1 MASSAMVPLS
11 ALSDLKLDQLEDDLR
26 AKGVS
31 VVVGSVVDL
40 GGVAR
45 AKTVPLRRLG
55 SFARS
60 GMGASPTWNVFCIDD
75 AIAFTDRFTVAG
87 DLRLRLDAGAMRV
100 VADGVAW
107 APAEFTVQEGG
118 NHPVD
123 TRSLLRRVTA
133 GLAADGYAPLAG
145 CEVEF
150 ILFPEGGAALASAPW
165 AAYGLASVLDPPAA
179 GFTRRLVED
188 AEQVGLPLEQVH
200 AEYGRNQFEISLAP
214 TDPVTAA
221 DNVILARLLIGRAAA
236 AAGLRASFSPLASP
250 NANAANGAHQ
260 HISLTRGGVPVF
272 SGGDGPHGLRR
283 EGGAAI
289 AGILGRLPDFLG
301 FYAGSVLSGT
311 RLLPGHW
318 SGAHLCWGLENRE
331 AAVRLCAA
339 TVGNPHG
346 ASIEL
351 KVVDASANPYL
362 ALAALLWCAHE
373 GIRRELPLPA
383 EVAANPADLPHQ
395 LRVPTLTASQ
405 PEVLDVLA
413 SSAAATEFA
422 GADIMEA
429 LLAVRRH
436 EVGSYGQALP
446 SELAERFRFTW
457 SV

>member
-1 MASSAMVPLS
+1 MPSSSTVPFP
-11 ALSDLKLDQLEDDLR
+11 ALSDLKLDELEDDLR

-31 VVVGSVVDL
+31 VVVGSIVDL
-40 GGVAR
+40 AGVAR

-75 AIAFTDRFTVAG
+75 VIAFTDRFTVAG

-118 NHPVD
+118 NHRVD

-133 GLAADGYAPLAG
+133 GLAADGYDSLAG

-150 ILFPEGGAALASAPW
+150 ILFPEGSTQASAPW
-165 AAYGLASVLDPPAA
+165 AAYGLAPALDPLTA

-221 DNVILARLLIGRAAA
+221 DNVILARLLIGQAAA

-260 HISLTRGGVPVF
+260 HISLTRAGVPVF

-283 EGGAAI
+283 EGGAVI
-289 AGILGRLPDFLG
+289 AGILRRLPDFLG

-339 TVGNPHG
+339 TAGNPHG

-373 GIRRELPLPA
+373 GIRHELPLPA
-383 EVAANPADLPHQ
+383 EVGNNPAGLPPHQ
-395 LRVPTLTASQ
+395 PRVPTLSASQ
-405 PEVLDVLA
+405 PEVLDALA

-436 EVGSYGQALP
+436 EVDAYGQALP

>member
-1 MASSAMVPLS
+1 MN
-11 ALSDLKLDQLEDDLR
+11 ALSDLKLAELEDDLR
-26 AKGVS
+26 ARGVS

-40 GGVAR
+40 AGVAR
-45 AKTVPLRRLG
+45 AKTVPLHRLG
-55 SFARS
+55 PFVRS
-60 GMGASPTWNVFCIDD
+60 GMGASPSWNVFCIDD
-75 AIAFTDRFTVAG
+75 VIAFTDRFNVAG
-87 DLRLRLDAGAMRV
+87 DLRLRPDASAMRV
-100 VADGVAW
+100 VADGIAW
-107 APAEFTVQEGG
+107 APAEFTAQEGG

-133 GLAADGYAPLAG
+133 ALAADGYDALAG

-150 ILFPEGGAALASAPW
+150 ILFPEGSAYPGGSEAPASAPW

-179 GFTRRLVED
+179 GFTTRLVED

-260 HISLTRGGVPVF
+260 HISLTREGVPLL

-283 EGGAAI
+283 EGGAVI
-289 AGILGRLPDFLG
+289 AGILDRLPDFLG

-339 TVGNPHG
+339 TAGNPHG

-351 KVVDASANPYL
+351 KVADASANPYL
-362 ALAALLWCAHE
+362 ALAALLWCAHD

-383 EVAANPADLPHQ
+383 EVAENPAGLPDQ
-395 LRVPTLTASQ
+395 LRVPTLSASQ
-405 PEVLDVLA
+405 PEVLDMLA
-413 SSAAATEFA
+413 GSAAATEFA

-436 EVGSYGQALP
+436 EVDSYGQASP
-446 SELAERFRFTW
+446 SGLAERFRYTW